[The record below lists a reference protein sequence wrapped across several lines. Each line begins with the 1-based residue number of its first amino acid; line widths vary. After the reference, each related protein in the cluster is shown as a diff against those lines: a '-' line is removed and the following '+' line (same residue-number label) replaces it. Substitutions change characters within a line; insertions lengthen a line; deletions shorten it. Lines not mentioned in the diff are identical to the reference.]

1 MDSIRLKLCDI
12 QGRLFER
19 STAYASEG
27 FIRDFMNSK
36 VAEHLDS
43 PYNKLQ
49 WMGEEYL
56 IDELKDEKT
65 LAVDG
70 EKYSPEVL
78 YWIGYLYRYWA
89 CTRGEKSK
97 RIYRQAPAKTMR
109 RNYMAFHTFD
119 PDVAID
125 DLIEIYQQR
134 QKQGYRVQE
143 KIAHSSYVQI
153 DFELHTLLQILF

>member
-1 MDSIRLKLCDI
+1 MDSIQLKLCDI
-12 QGRLFER
+12 QGRMFER

-27 FIRDFMNSK
+27 FIRDFMNSE

-65 LAVDG
+65 LDTDG

-97 RIYRQAPAKTMR
+97 RIYRQAPAKTMK

-119 PDVAID
+119 PEVAID
-125 DLIEIYQQR
+125 NLIEIHQQR
-134 QKQGYRVQE
+134 QKQ
-143 KIAHSSYVQI
+143 
-153 DFELHTLLQILF
+153 

>member
-1 MDSIRLKLCDI
+1 MDSIQLKLCDI

-19 STAYASEG
+19 STDFASEG
-27 FIRDFMNSK
+27 FIRDFMNSE
-36 VAEHLDS
+36 VAAHLDS

-56 IDELKDEKT
+56 LDELKDET
-65 LAVDG
+65 GLQSTG

-89 CTRGEKSK
+89 CSRNEKSK
-97 RIYRQAPAKTMR
+97 RIYRWAPAKTMK

-119 PDVAID
+119 PDIAID
-125 DLIEIYQQR
+125 DLIEISRQR
-134 QKQGYRVQE
+134 QRQHPSVKSPR
-143 KIAHSSYVQI
+143 
-153 DFELHTLLQILF
+153 

>member
-1 MDSIRLKLCDI
+1 MDSIQSKLCDI

-19 STAYASEG
+19 SAAYASES
-27 FIRDFMNSK
+27 FIRDFMNSE

-43 PYNKLQ
+43 SYNKLQ

-56 IDELKDEKT
+56 MDEMKDEKT
-65 LAVDG
+65 LCTDG

-89 CTRGEKSK
+89 CTRGERSR

-109 RNYMAFHTFD
+109 RNYMAFHALD

-125 DLIEIYQQR
+125 DLIEIRRQR
-134 QKQGYRVQE
+134 QRRR
-143 KIAHSSYVQI
+143 
-153 DFELHTLLQILF
+153 

>member
-12 QGRLFER
+12 QGRMFER
-19 STAYASEG
+19 STAYASED
-27 FIRDFMNSK
+27 FIRDFMNSE

-56 IDELKDEKT
+56 MDELKDEKKLDT
-65 LAVDG
+65 DG

-97 RIYRQAPAKTMR
+97 RIYRQAPAKTMK

-119 PDVAID
+119 PEVAID
-125 DLIEIYQQR
+125 DLLEIHQQR
-134 QKQGYRVQE
+134 KNRERQSGR
-143 KIAHSSYVQI
+143 
-153 DFELHTLLQILF
+153 

>member
-1 MDSIRLKLCDI
+1 MDHIQLKLCDI

-27 FIRDFMNSK
+27 FIRDFMNSE

-56 IDELKDEKT
+56 IDELKDEKILST
-65 LAVDG
+65 EG
-70 EKYSPEVL
+70 EKYAPEVL

-89 CTRGEKSK
+89 CTRHERSK
-97 RIYRQAPAKTMR
+97 RIYRQAPAKTMK

-119 PDVAID
+119 PEVAID
-125 DLIEIYQQR
+125 DLIEIHQQR
-134 QKQGYRVQE
+134 QKQ
-143 KIAHSSYVQI
+143 
-153 DFELHTLLQILF
+153 

>member
-12 QGRLFER
+12 QGRMFER
-19 STAYASEG
+19 STAYASED
-27 FIRDFMNSK
+27 FIRDFMNSE

-56 IDELKDEKT
+56 MDELKDEKKLDT
-65 LAVDG
+65 DG

-97 RIYRQAPAKTMR
+97 RIYRQAPAKTMK

-119 PDVAID
+119 PEVAID
-125 DLIEIYQQR
+125 DLIEIHR
-134 QKQGYRVQE
+134 QKGVRY
-143 KIAHSSYVQI
+143 H
-153 DFELHTLLQILF
+153 

>member
-1 MDSIRLKLCDI
+1 MNNIQLKLCDI

-19 STAYASEG
+19 STEYASEN
-27 FIRDFMNSK
+27 FIRNFMNSE

-56 IDELKDEKT
+56 LEELKDEKD
-65 LAVDG
+65 LCPNG

-89 CTRGEKSK
+89 SSRGEKSRK
-97 RIYRQAPAKTMR
+97 IYRKAPAKTMK

-119 PDVAID
+119 PDIAID
-125 DLIEIYQQR
+125 DLIEINRQR
-134 QKQGYRVQE
+134 KG
-143 KIAHSSYVQI
+143 KW
-153 DFELHTLLQILF
+153 

>member
-1 MDSIRLKLCDI
+1 MDSIQLKLCDI
-12 QGRLFER
+12 QGRLFES
-19 STAYASEG
+19 STSYASEG

-36 VAEHLDS
+36 VAERLDS

-56 IDELKDEKT
+56 IDELKDEKMLGT
-65 LAVDG
+65 EG

-89 CTRGEKSK
+89 CSRDERSK

-109 RNYMAFHTFD
+109 RNYLAFHTFD

-134 QKQGYRVQE
+134 QKQ
-143 KIAHSSYVQI
+143 
-153 DFELHTLLQILF
+153 

>member
-12 QGRLFER
+12 QGRMFER
-19 STAYASEG
+19 STAYASED
-27 FIRDFMNSK
+27 FIRDFMNSE

-56 IDELKDEKT
+56 IDELKDEKKLDT
-65 LAVDG
+65 DG

-97 RIYRQAPAKTMR
+97 RIYRQAPAKTMK

-119 PDVAID
+119 PEVAID
-125 DLIEIYQQR
+125 DLIEIHQQR
-134 QKQGYRVQE
+134 QKQ
-143 KIAHSSYVQI
+143 
-153 DFELHTLLQILF
+153 

>member
-1 MDSIRLKLCDI
+1 MKTVDSIRLKLCDI
-12 QGRLFER
+12 QGRMFER
-19 STAYASEG
+19 STAYASED
-27 FIRDFMNSK
+27 FIRQFMNSE

-56 IDELKDEKT
+56 MDELKDEKKLNT
-65 LAVDG
+65 DG

-97 RIYRQAPAKTMR
+97 RIYRQAPAKTMK

-119 PDVAID
+119 PEVAID
-125 DLIEIYQQR
+125 DLIEIHQQR
-134 QKQGYRVQE
+134 QKQ
-143 KIAHSSYVQI
+143 
-153 DFELHTLLQILF
+153 

>member
-1 MDSIRLKLCDI
+1 MDSIQLKLCDI
-12 QGRLFER
+12 QGRLFEL
-19 STAYASEG
+19 STIYASES

-36 VAEHLDS
+36 VAECLDS

-56 IDELKDEKT
+56 LDELKDEKT
-65 LAVDG
+65 LDKDG

-89 CTRGEKSK
+89 CTRSEKSK
-97 RIYRQAPAKTMR
+97 RIYRLAPAKTMK

-125 DLIEIYQQR
+125 DLIEIYRQR
-134 QKQGYRVQE
+134 QK
-143 KIAHSSYVQI
+143 
-153 DFELHTLLQILF
+153 

>member
-1 MDSIRLKLCDI
+1 MDSIQLKLCDI

-27 FIRDFMNSK
+27 FIREFMNSE

-65 LAVDG
+65 LSTDG

-89 CTRGEKSK
+89 CTRGERSK
-97 RIYRQAPAKTMR
+97 RIYRQAPAKTMK

-125 DLIEIYQQR
+125 DLIEIHQQR
-134 QKQGYRVQE
+134 QKQ
-143 KIAHSSYVQI
+143 
-153 DFELHTLLQILF
+153 

>member
-27 FIRDFMNSK
+27 FIRDFMNSE

-56 IDELKDEKT
+56 IDELKDEKALDT
-65 LAVDG
+65 DG

-125 DLIEIYQQR
+125 DLIEIHQQR
-134 QKQGYRVQE
+134 QKQ
-143 KIAHSSYVQI
+143 
-153 DFELHTLLQILF
+153 

>member
-12 QGRLFER
+12 QGRMFER
-19 STAYASEG
+19 STAYASED
-27 FIRDFMNSK
+27 FIRDFMNSE

-56 IDELKDEKT
+56 MDELKDEKKLDT
-65 LAVDG
+65 DG

-97 RIYRQAPAKTMR
+97 RIYRQAPAKTMK

-119 PDVAID
+119 PEVAID
-125 DLIEIYQQR
+125 DLIEIHQQR
-134 QKQGYRVQE
+134 QK
-143 KIAHSSYVQI
+143 K
-153 DFELHTLLQILF
+153 

>member
-1 MDSIRLKLCDI
+1 MHSIKAFDI

-65 LAVDG
+65 LDTDG
-70 EKYSPEVL
+70 EKYSPDVL

-89 CTRGEKSK
+89 CTRGERSK
-97 RIYRQAPAKTMR
+97 RIYRQAPAKTMK
-109 RNYMAFHTFD
+109 RNYLAFHTFD

-134 QKQGYRVQE
+134 QKQ
-143 KIAHSSYVQI
+143 
-153 DFELHTLLQILF
+153 

>member
-1 MDSIRLKLCDI
+1 MMDSIRLKLCDI
-12 QGRLFER
+12 QGRMFER
-19 STAYASEG
+19 STAYASED
-27 FIRDFMNSK
+27 FIRDFMNSE

-56 IDELKDEKT
+56 MDELKDEKKLDT
-65 LAVDG
+65 DG

-97 RIYRQAPAKTMR
+97 RIYRQAPAKTMK

-119 PDVAID
+119 PEVAID
-125 DLIEIYQQR
+125 DLIEIHQQR
-134 QKQGYRVQE
+134 QKQ
-143 KIAHSSYVQI
+143 
-153 DFELHTLLQILF
+153 

>member
-1 MDSIRLKLCDI
+1 MDSIQLKLCDI

-27 FIRDFMNSK
+27 FIRAFMNSE

-56 IDELKDEKT
+56 MEELEDEKT
-65 LAVDG
+65 LSRDG
-70 EKYSPEVL
+70 EKYSSEVL

-89 CTRGEKSK
+89 CSRGEKSK
-97 RIYRQAPAKTMR
+97 KIYRQAPAKTMNG
-109 RNYMAFHTFD
+109 NYMAFHTFD
-119 PDVAID
+119 PEVAID

-134 QKQGYRVQE
+134 RK
-143 KIAHSSYVQI
+143 K
-153 DFELHTLLQILF
+153 

>member
-1 MDSIRLKLCDI
+1 MDSIQLKLCDI

-19 STAYASEG
+19 STNYASEG
-27 FIRDFMNSK
+27 FIRDFMNSE

-56 IDELKDEKT
+56 LDELTDEKK
-65 LAVDG
+65 LSKEG

-89 CTRGEKSK
+89 CSRGERSK
-97 RIYRQAPAKTMR
+97 KIYRHAPAKTMK

-119 PDVAID
+119 PDLAID
-125 DLIEIYQQR
+125 DLIEIGRQR
-134 QKQGYRVQE
+134 QGSG
-143 KIAHSSYVQI
+143 HS
-153 DFELHTLLQILF
+153 DR